1 MSLER
6 PLHRAQRLALVFR
19 GAGTLWALP
28 ASSVLEVAAAPEAL
42 PAQRNGLPIEE
53 FAALLGEPRPRDP
66 RAVTLVLDC
75 APPRALLIDGVDEVA
90 DLATAPFFRLPP
102 SLERPTRGLLRGAV
116 LHGAKL
122 LLELVPQALA
132 EVQASQLTPAAR
144 PALECPATA
153 GEPPGK
159 ALLFEVGEGELF
171 GVPLSLVTGALRA
184 LAPCRVPLAPYG
196 HAGLIHHER
205 SLLPLYDLSRMAG
218 GPRTGG
224 ELAVALD
231 IAGTE
236 LGVAARAVL
245 GVAEG
250 LAGPGSTDA
259 GGVRWRTRDGRSAFF
274 PELERWFSSAL

>member
-1 MSLER
+1 MPSER

-28 ASSVLEVAAAPEAL
+28 ASSVLEVAAPPESL
-42 PAQRNGLPIEE
+42 PAERSGLPVED
-53 FAALLGEPRPRDP
+53 FGALLCEPRPRDP
-66 RAVTLVLDC
+66 RSVTLVLDG

-102 SLERPTRGLLRGAV
+102 PLERPTRGLLRGAV
-116 LHGAKL
+116 LHESKL

-132 EVQASQLTPAAR
+132 QVQASQLLPASR
-144 PALECPATA
+144 PTLGCPA
-153 GEPPGK
+153 GIGDPPGK

-171 GVPLSLVTGALRA
+171 GVPLSLVTGVLRA
-184 LAPCRVPLAPYG
+184 LEPCRVPLAPFG

-205 SLLPLYDLSRMAG
+205 SLLPLYDVSQMAG

-231 IAGTE
+231 IAGTA

-250 LAGPGSTDA
+250 LAGPGAADA
-259 GGVRWRTRDGRSAFF
+259 GGVRWQTRDGRSAFF

>member
-1 MSLER
+1 MPVER

-28 ASSVLEVAAAPEAL
+28 ASSVLEVAAAPGAL
-42 PAQRNGLPIEE
+42 PAERNGLPVEE

-75 APPRALLIDGVDEVA
+75 TPPRAVLIDGIDEVA

-102 SLERPTRGLLRGAV
+102 ALERPARGLLRGAV
-116 LHGAKL
+116 LHGSKL

-132 EVQASQLTPAAR
+132 QVQASQLTPAE
-144 PALECPATA
+144 PPVLSCPAAA

-159 ALLFEVGEGELF
+159 ALLFEVGEGALF
-171 GVPLSLVTGALRA
+171 GVPLSQVTGALRPKE
-184 LAPCRVPLAPYG
+184 PCRVPLAPYG

-205 SLLPLYDLSRMAG
+205 SLLPLYDVSQMSG
-218 GPRTGG
+218 GARTGG

-231 IAGTE
+231 IAGTA

-250 LAGPGSTDA
+250 LVGPGSTEA
-259 GGVRWRTRDGRSAFF
+259 GGVRWQTREGRSAFF
-274 PELERWFSSAL
+274 PELERWFSTPL